1 MHHPHHMLLVA
12 LLAALL
18 AEGAAQD
25 AKFSSD
31 VKVVALLA
39 TVHDSNG
46 ATVKNLTK
54 DDFRLEEDGHP
65 QTICYF
71 SPESD
76 LPLTVGLLVDT
87 SRSMLT
93 FFAEECIAGGRFFEH
108 VLREDSD
115 SAAVLH
121 FDRNIRVLQE
131 FTSSREKLTSALTQL
146 KIPAQGESDTRLYD
160 AVRYASDALMQKRSG
175 PKAFILLSDGMD
187 VRSQTTSIAT
197 AIEYAQRADTMIYSI
212 LIGDR
217 SILPGRKRGRSGD
230 DPKRGP
236 IVMAR
241 LARETGGGFFK
252 VSARNPVDKI
262 YAQIEED
269 LRSQYSIGYT
279 PNRPDANGKYR
290 KLKLTTTQPGLV
302 VGTRDGYSPK

>member
-1 MHHPHHMLLVA
+1 MRLPHYM

-18 AEGAAQD
+18 PAGAAQD
-25 AKFSSD
+25 AKFSSA
-31 VKVVALLA
+31 VKVVSLLA
-39 TVHDSNG
+39 TVHDSND
-46 ATVKNLTK
+46 ALVKNLTK
-54 DDFRLEEDGHP
+54 DDFRLDEDGHP
-65 QTICYF
+65 QTIRYF

-93 FFAEECIAGGRFFEH
+93 VFAEEYIAGSRFFEH

-121 FDRNIRVLQE
+121 FDRSISVLQE

-146 KIPAQGESDTRLYD
+146 KIPPLGESDTRLYD
-160 AVRYASDALMQKRSG
+160 AVRYASEALMQQRNG
-175 PKAFILLSDGMD
+175 RKAFILLSDGMD
-187 VRSQTTSIAT
+187 VRSQTTSSAT
-197 AIEYAQRADTMIYSI
+197 AIQYAQRADTMIYSI
-212 LIGDR
+212 LIGGR
-217 SILPGRKRGRSGD
+217 PIFPGRKRGRSG

-241 LARETGGGFFK
+241 LARATGGEFFK
-252 VSARNPVDKI
+252 VSARNPIDKI

-269 LRSQYSIGYT
+269 LRNQYSIGYT
-279 PNRPDANGKYR
+279 PDRPDMDGKYR
-290 KLKLTTTQPGLV
+290 KLKLTTTQKGLIV
-302 VGTRDGYSPK
+302 RTRDGYYPK

>member
-1 MHHPHHMLLVA
+1 VTVGQVRGLGPVKKSMRLPHYMLLVA
-12 LLAALL
+12 LLPA
-18 AEGAAQD
+18 GAAQD
-25 AKFSSD
+25 AKFSSE

-46 ATVKNLTK
+46 AIVKNLTR

-65 QTICYF
+65 QTIRYF
-71 SPESD
+71 SRESD
-76 LPLTVGLLVDT
+76 LPLTIALLVDT

-93 FFAEECIAGGRFFEH
+93 VFAEECIAGSRFFEH
-108 VLREDSD
+108 VLREDID

-121 FDRNIRVLQE
+121 FDRNIGVLQE

-160 AVRYASDALMQKRSG
+160 AVRYASEALMQKRSG

-217 SILPGRKRGRSGD
+217 PIFPGRKRGRSGTRNAAQSSWRD
-230 DPKRGP
+230 SPG
-236 IVMAR
+236 R
-241 LARETGGGFFK
+241 LAAGSSKFPPATPSTRSTRKSKMICAASTASVIRQTG
-252 VSARNPVDKI
+252 RTRT
-262 YAQIEED
+262 E
-269 LRSQYSIGYT
+269 SI
-279 PNRPDANGKYR
+279 A
-290 KLKLTTTQPGLV
+290 
-302 VGTRDGYSPK
+302 S